1 MLPLLSVSLLF
12 SLSSAPGVLVPRF
25 PPTRSIPFSLP
36 VLIAIHI
43 NPHSLP
49 LPSAPFFLLSSARTK
64 KDQQRGEEEEE
75 EKRGKQSAE
84 IIIDP
89 N

>member
-1 MLPLLSVSLLF
+1 MPPLLSVSLLF

-25 PPTRSIPFSLP
+25 PPTRSILFSLP

-43 NPHSLP
+43 SPP
-49 LPSAPFFLLSSARTK
+49 PPPFLLSFARTK
-64 KDQQRGEEEEE
+64 KDQQRGEER
-75 EKRGKQSAE
+75 RGKQSAE